1 LLFGPF
7 GFQRHRP
14 KLEEVFGAAFF
25 KKRLL
30 FFAGTIMPPVFS
42 ADDFGLTVSVNEAVE
57 RAHVDGVLGQA
68 SLMVAAPEAADAVR
82 RARNLPDLKTGL
94 HLVLVDGDSCLGHR
108 NLPTITGLDGRF
120 STDQAALGVKY
131 FFSPAARRELRAEIR
146 AQFAAYAATGLPLH
160 HADAH
165 KHMHL
170 HPTVARLMIEIGRE
184 YGLERIR
191 VPAEPPAIMGLC
203 GEKITA
209 GDRALYAWSRVLR
222 RQVQQAGLVTNDH
235 VFGLKWSGHMT
246 EDRIRRLLRHLPSGS
261 AEIYFHPATYRDEAL
276 TRLMPDY
283 EHEAELAAL
292 VALRK

>member
-1 LLFGPF
+1 M
-7 GFQRHRP
+7 
-14 KLEEVFGAAFF
+14 
-25 KKRLL
+25 
-30 FFAGTIMPPVFS
+30 TCVFS

-57 RAHVDGVLGQA
+57 RAHVEGVLGQA
-68 SLMVAAPEAADAVR
+68 SLMVAAPAAADAVR
-82 RARNLPDLKTGL
+82 RAKGLGDLKTGL

-108 NLPTITGLDGRF
+108 HLPTITGPDGRF
-120 STDQAALGVKY
+120 SADQAALGVKY

-146 AQFAAYAATGLPLH
+146 AQFAAYSATGLRLH

-184 YGLERIR
+184 YGLQRIR
-191 VPAEPPAIMGLC
+191 VPAEPPAIMALC

-222 RQVQQAGLVTNDH
+222 RQARQAGLASTDH

-246 EDRIRRLLRHLPSGS
+246 EDRIRRLLRHLPVGS
-261 AEIYFHPATYRDEAL
+261 AEIYFHPASYRDEDL
-276 TRLMPDY
+276 QRLMPDY

-292 VALRK
+292 LALRS